1 MNIDYSISYPLA
13 VISDNAKRIARDLG
27 RYVEANERPRD
38 RELLDCIAMLDRTIA
53 SAEAAAAHAKTL
65 RRRFK
70 AELRAGERQIKRDVA
85 AMFRS

>member
-1 MNIDYSISYPLA
+1 VNIDYNISYPLA
-13 VISDNAKRIARDLG
+13 VISDNAKRIAAALG
-27 RYVEANERPRD
+27 QHVEADARPRD
-38 RELLDCIAMLDRTIA
+38 RELLDCIAMLERTVA

-70 AELRAGERQIKRDVA
+70 AELRASERQIKRDVA